1 MLHSAAA
8 VPTCAVPPV
17 KNRPSG
23 YFCLLPQTKK
33 SAVLLRLA
41 RLQCGR
47 VAKDTLGDN
56 ERTKG
61 RENVGLSGRKRESV
75 TSPTRRELASRD
87 SRVAGGRHGLAT
99 AHARALFVASR
110 N

>member
-17 KNRPSG
+17 KNPPSG

-61 RENVGLSGRKRESV
+61 RENVGLSVRKRESV
-75 TSPTRRELASRD
+75 TSPTRRARD
-87 SRVAGGRHGLAT
+87 SETRGGAGCAAAG
-99 AHARALFVASR
+99 
-110 N
+110 